1 MPFASAFLTE
11 EFTMRSSVLALAV
24 CGVLAA
30 PLATAAPAA
39 AATTATALPGP
50 WEPAPSPSW
59 SYPAGV
65 RCDFAVHGGPV
76 VDEVV
81 RRTLAT
87 YEDGTLVVEY
97 KGTLVVRVTHSG
109 TGASYDADASGH
121 AVVVLRPDRSQRWYV
136 TGPILAGF
144 GEGGGN
150 VARGLYT
157 VDGTY
162 TLDVS
167 PTGYKTLDLLRG
179 TTEPLCA
186 EVA

>member
-1 MPFASAFLTE
+1 MRRSAL
-11 EFTMRSSVLALAV
+11 VLAV

-30 PLATAAPAA
+30 PLVTAAPASA
-39 AATTATALPGP
+39 AVAPGP

-59 SYPAGV
+59 SYPAGA
-65 RCDFAVHGGPV
+65 RCDVAVHGGPV

-87 YEDGTLVVEY
+87 YEDGTRVVEY
-97 KGTLVVRVTHSG
+97 KGTLVVRVTNSA
-109 TGASYDADASGH
+109 TGASHDADASGR
-121 AVVVLRPDRSQRWYV
+121 AVVVVRPDRSQSWYV

-150 VARGLYT
+150 VVRGLYT

-162 TLDVS
+162 TLEVS
-167 PTGYKTLDLLRG
+167 ATGYKTLGLLHG
-179 TTEPLCA
+179 SVEPLCDK
-186 EVA
+186 VS

>member
-1 MPFASAFLTE
+1 
-11 EFTMRSSVLALAV
+11 MRRSVLALAV

-30 PLATAAPAA
+30 PLVTAAPASA
-39 AATTATALPGP
+39 APASAAVAPGP

-65 RCDFAVHGGPV
+65 RCDVAVHGGPV

-87 YEDGTLVVEY
+87 YEDGTRVVEY
-97 KGTLVVRVTHSG
+97 RGTLVVRVVNSG
-109 TGASYDADASGH
+109 TGASYDADASGR
-121 AVVVLRPDRSQRWYV
+121 AVVVVRPDHSQSWYV

-162 TLDVS
+162 TLEVS
-167 PTGYKTLDLLRG
+167 ATGYRTLDLVHG
-179 TTEPLCA
+179 SVEPLCDK
-186 EVA
+186 VS